1 MLIISTSVTWV
12 AGCQAHSREA
22 LDVTGMLL
30 SPCTRRDTHLA
41 CRRRRIRSGVF
52 PRSRSWPI
60 SRTYPAS
67 VVMGTMVAE
76 GGEGVSVLAL
86 SDTLERRVSPCH
98 CVTENYVVMSELRH
112 ALNDTSLARRMTQ
125 ESWSQDAPSGS
136 RFALG
141 LPLPRLSS
149 PLSLSRSSSPFIP

>member
-1 MLIISTSVTWV
+1 MGGRLSGTLPRGL
-12 AGCQAHSREA
+12 GCHW
-22 LDVTGMLL
+22 DVTLAVYSTGHSSGLPAEED
-30 SPCTRRDTHLA
+30 SERRFSAQPLVADFENV
-41 CRRRRIRSGVF
+41 SGVGGYGNDG
-52 PRSRSWPI
+52 S
-60 SRTYPAS
+60 
-67 VVMGTMVAE
+67 E
-76 GGEGVSVLAL
+76 GGGEERVSVLAL

-149 PLSLSRSSSPFIP
+149 PLSLSRSSSLFIP